1 MKRTCVFVGGVV
13 LALASSSQPLVGHHG
28 GAAYDQTKS
37 VTFEGTVTEMQF
49 ANPHVLVYWDVKD
62 GEATGQKWSGWLTAP
77 NKLARAGWNRKSLNP
92 GDKHRR
98 HGNAAQGRQP
108 RAADS
113 KARRTRWQCLAVVRE
128 LNNIS

>member
-1 MKRTCVFVGGVV
+1 MKRTCVFVAGIV

-77 NKLARAGWNRKSLNP
+77 NKLSRAGWNRKTLNP
-92 GDKHRR
+92 GDKIVVSGTPHKDGSHVLQIRKLVGPD
-98 HGNAAQGRQP
+98 GNALP
-108 RAADS
+108 LS
-113 KARRTRWQCLAVVRE
+113 E
-128 LNNIS
+128 N